1 MVVIMIR
8 KLTLFFIGSILFCLT
23 VFSGLVTIY
32 NESTNTSGVSTNE
45 FIESGRGLQY
55 LSDQTYR
62 LLNDLNFYQY
72 DDQGHLIE
80 NELDQISGREV
91 YSDLSYALKTKDT
104 NEIVLTNDRE
114 NIQNEDHFLK
124 YSTIDLEEGTVSGDR
139 FIDDKTIGLDNH
151 QLILG
156 LTHDQPNFVRLNQEH
171 QEIMSL
177 SDLRWG
183 LTLSVPAIL
192 LGIIFLVDYM
202 KTSQMNVLNR
212 IPLEI
217 FSIGY
222 GLVFVLLTSFSSTP
236 QLFFDY
242 HSYGVS
248 ILHLIFLTGL
258 AFLLMLWV
266 LLGILYLISNI
277 KHGTFF
283 KNSLIYR
290 LGNTLF
296 HSTKQFK
303 NRSKLLWLLLGLFLL
318 HFFVVIGLRSVT
330 GILLLFIFDLY
341 LFYQFIKLINQQDRI
356 DDHLHALRQG
366 NIDLQLDPTEFNVH
380 YGEVVDDINNL
391 SQGFLTAVEKSLQDE
406 RMSLELITN
415 VSHDLKT
422 PLTSILNYVQLIIDN
437 ENPQKHQEYL
447 QIIKEKALRLSAL
460 SDDVIEASKAS
471 SGKMDIHLSQLNTL
485 EMLNQVMVEY
495 QSEFEEKGLMLLID
509 EPSVDYVVLADS
521 QKLYRVYQ
529 NLFENMSKYALENTR
544 IYIEGHT
551 VENRLT
557 ISFKNISKNQLGSAD
572 LTARF
577 VQGDQARSEQGNGL
591 GLAIAK
597 DLLRLQ
603 NGHLS
608 VEVDGDLFKVT
619 IQLMKEA

>member
-80 NELDQISGREV
+80 NELDQIRGREV

-222 GLVFVLLTSFSSTP
+222 GLVFVLLTSFSSPP

-242 HSYGVS
+242 YSYGVS

-366 NIDLQLDPTEFNVH
+366 NIDLKLDPTEFNVH

-603 NGHLS
+603 NGQLS
-608 VEVDGDLFKVT
+608 VQVDGDLFKAT
-619 IQLMKEA
+619 IQLTKEA

>member
-222 GLVFVLLTSFSSTP
+222 GFVFVLLTSFSSTP

-366 NIDLQLDPTEFNVH
+366 NIDLQLDPSEFNVH